1 MLREDNNGFIYFPNE
16 NRLFTKLTT
25 GKTFVYLVSFDEADI
40 SNKPYILSNIRLG
53 LPGEFVTDDITSKKV
68 KYQNLSLNDFIEEG
82 QKTIELESR
91 YFPNTVKHND
101 IERVFSIPLT
111 SCICI
116 GWSENTFEFRED
128 KSSWF
133 ATFKDL
139 SHEGKKLYY
148 SMKKLHNN
156 KEVRILTFN
165 NI

>member
-16 NRLFTKLTT
+16 NRLFTKSTT
-25 GKTFVYLVSFDEADI
+25 GKTFVYLVSFDAADI
-40 SNKPYILSNIRLG
+40 SNKPYVLSNVRLN
-53 LPGEFVTDDITSKKV
+53 LPGEFVTDDITSKRV

-91 YFPNTVKHND
+91 YFPNTLKQND
-101 IERVFSIPLT
+101 IEKIFSIPFT

-148 SMKKLHNN
+148 SIKKLHNN